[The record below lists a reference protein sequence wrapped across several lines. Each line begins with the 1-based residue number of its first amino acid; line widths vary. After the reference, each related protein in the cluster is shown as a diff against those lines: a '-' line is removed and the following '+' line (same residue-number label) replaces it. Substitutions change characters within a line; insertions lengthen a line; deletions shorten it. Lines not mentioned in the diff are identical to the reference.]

1 MHIINDRT
9 PGKLIIVTAG
19 APGIQG
25 KGMTILTLNFTVVIE
40 IPEAQL
46 MGGVTISRRSK
57 KRRPRGAGRE
67 GHDPS

>member
-9 PGKLIIVTAG
+9 PGKLIIVMAG
-19 APGIQG
+19 ARGIQG

>member
-46 MGGVTISRRSK
+46 MGGVTISRRSNAK
-57 KRRPRGAGRE
+57 SNAA
-67 GHDPS
+67 HL

>member
-19 APGIQG
+19 ARGIQG

-46 MGGVTISRRSK
+46 MGGVTISRGSNAK
-57 KRRPRGAGRE
+57 SNPA
-67 GHDPS
+67 HL